1 MNEDH
6 DKDFHRLLEK
16 MSRMQQLMHERLS
29 EKRQALI
36 TRFPELCRDLHM
48 FGDISIDLG
57 WYPLVESLSQK
68 LQALSDQAG
77 CQVRGHQ
84 IKQKFGRLCYYYELD
99 PKATSEFSDSVYNLV
114 RAVERESTHTC
125 EICGTDTAKTASV
138 NLFGW
143 VRTLC
148 DPCMG
153 KLQEEKEREGA
164 LPDEYLDIE

>member
-36 TRFPELCRDLHM
+36 TSFPELCRDLHM

-77 CQVRGHQ
+77 CQVRAHQ
-84 IKQKFGRLCYYYELD
+84 IKQKFGRLCYYYAFD
-99 PKATSEFSDSVYNLV
+99 IVSGPV
-114 RAVERESTHTC
+114 R
-125 EICGTDTAKTASV
+125 
-138 NLFGW
+138 
-143 VRTLC
+143 
-148 DPCMG
+148 
-153 KLQEEKEREGA
+153 
-164 LPDEYLDIE
+164 